1 MENYN
6 EPKKNTPGPKPKKL
20 QDKVIQGIQVGRGA
34 TRNIVPPDQ
43 VYELACLGVTHQE
56 IANFFDVTVD
66 SIRRNFASEL
76 QKGKEM
82 QKIKLRRAM
91 FKNACDNMQ
100 PAVQIFLAKNVLGMT
115 DSPVDSEAN
124 APLPWHEGADT
135 IEIGAYDEQEQED
148 SLTGR
153 ED

>member
-1 MENYN
+1 
-6 EPKKNTPGPKPKKL
+6 
-20 QDKVIQGIQVGRGA
+20 
-34 TRNIVPPDQ
+34 
-43 VYELACLGVTHQE
+43 
-56 IANFFDVTVD
+56 
-66 SIRRNFASEL
+66 
-76 QKGKEM
+76 M

-148 SLTGR
+148 SLTER